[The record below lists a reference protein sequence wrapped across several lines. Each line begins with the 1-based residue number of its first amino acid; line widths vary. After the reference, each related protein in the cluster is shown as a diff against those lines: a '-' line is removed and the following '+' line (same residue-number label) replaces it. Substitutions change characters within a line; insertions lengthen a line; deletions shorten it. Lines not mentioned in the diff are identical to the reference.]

1 MLQSAPQLV
10 SNDVFLQFEAEH
22 IGYDEFSEL
31 FHSCLL
37 SLRAHSNLTQL
48 LCTMPKH
55 DFPSSPLPPPAGLHW
70 HCPGPSWAWAWLH
83 FLHRSQPCS
92 CMSNRTTPRH
102 ASSSHSSSS
111 QCCSHWSNKLKCG
124 NQNVLG
130 HRADCLVWVCPK
142 KQRYESSES
151 NSIYSLYR

>member
-55 DFPSSPLPPPAGLHW
+55 DFPSSPLPPPLACTDIAPAPAGPERDYIFYIGRNRAH
-70 HCPGPSWAWAWLH
+70 AWATVL
-83 FLHRSQPCS
+83 RQG
-92 CMSNRTTPRH
+92 TPPPATPPP
-102 ASSSHSSSS
+102 ASAAPTG
-111 QCCSHWSNKLKCG
+111 QTNW
-124 NQNVLG
+124 NVGIKTCLG
-130 HRADCLVWVCPK
+130 TERIA
-142 KQRYESSES
+142 
-151 NSIYSLYR
+151 